1 MSERATSLRGGA
13 EERAALK
20 ERFLLPLTGR

>member
-13 EERAALK
+13 EQRAALK
-20 ERFLLPLTGR
+20 EWLLLPLTGR